1 MTIAT
6 GSGTSTT
13 TGSIARPGVISTAEI
28 KARIAAMFGD
38 TDTEDSDRP
47 ASRSRTTR

>member
-6 GSGTSTT
+6 GSRTSST
-13 TGSIARPGVISTAEI
+13 TGSVARPGAISTAEI

-38 TDTEDSDRP
+38 TDTEDSDGRR
-47 ASRSRTTR
+47 SRSRTTR

>member
-6 GSGTSTT
+6 ASGTSTT
-13 TGSIARPGVISTAEI
+13 TGSVARPGAISTAEI

-38 TDTEDSDRP
+38 TDTENSDVPGTRP
-47 ASRSRTTR
+47 RTTR

>member
-6 GSGTSTT
+6 GSETSTM
-13 TGSIARPGVISTAEI
+13 TGSTARPGVISTAEI

-38 TDTEDSDRP
+38 TDTENPDAPGTRP
-47 ASRSRTTR
+47 RTTR